1 MVKLP
6 KQFKLVGII
15 WLTYDTLKEF
25 FKILVLEA
33 EKGNLFWKKKIKF
46 VQVYFWGELC
56 GLFFNCFNIFD
67 PLIPGGNKSSHI
79 LTQACS

>member
-6 KQFKLVGII
+6 KQLELVGII
-15 WLTYDTLKEF
+15 WLTCDTLKGF

-33 EKGNLFWKKKIKF
+33 EKGNPILKKKIKF

-56 GLFFNCFNIFD
+56 SLFFNCFNIFD

-79 LTQACS
+79 LKQACS